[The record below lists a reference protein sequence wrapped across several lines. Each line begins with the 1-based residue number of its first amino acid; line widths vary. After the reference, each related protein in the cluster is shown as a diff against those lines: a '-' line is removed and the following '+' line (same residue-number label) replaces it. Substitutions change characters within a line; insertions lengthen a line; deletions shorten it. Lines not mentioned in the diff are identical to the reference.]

1 MAEATRT
8 LKTETETPR
17 ILRGLATR
25 PLDLS
30 IVIVTW
36 NSERWIDRC
45 LQSIAGACG
54 GLAYEVIVYDN
65 ASADATLSA
74 IGNGVDVIRG
84 AANDGFAAGVNRVAA
99 RASGRYFFLLNP
111 DCELAPRTLEI
122 LVEFLDANPVV
133 AAAAPLLSDEA
144 GDSQREVQ
152 LRRLPTLATLVSE
165 VFGIDKLFPANRMTA
180 RYRYRE
186 LELTHPQPVEQPA
199 AAALLLRRE
208 VVAEVGPLDERFA
221 PAWFEDVD
229 YCRRLAAAGHTI
241 FVVPAARARHF
252 GGASLEH
259 IPFAEFIAL
268 WYRNMW
274 LYARKWLTPAQAEA
288 LRWAI
293 VFGMLLRMPL
303 AFLGIAHL
311 QLGRWSAARAY
322 AGVMRKAFKRWSGA

>member
-8 LKTETETPR
+8 LKTESESPR

-65 ASADATLSA
+65 ASVDATLSA

-84 AANDGFAAGVNRVAA
+84 TANDGFAAGVNRVAA

-111 DCELAPRTLEI
+111 DCELAPRALEV

-144 GDSQREVQ
+144 GDSQREFQ

-208 VVAEVGPLDERFA
+208 VFAEVGPLDERFA

-274 LYARKWLTPAQAEA
+274 LYARKWLTPGQAEA

-293 VFGMLLRMPL
+293 VFGMFLRMPL
-303 AFLGIAHL
+303 ALLGIAHL
-311 QLGRWSAARAY
+311 HLGRWSAARAY

>member
-1 MAEATRT
+1 MAEATGT
-8 LKTETETPR
+8 LKTDTPR

-30 IVIVTW
+30 IAIVTW

-45 LQSIAGACG
+45 LQSIAAACG
-54 GLAYEVIVYDN
+54 SLSYEVIVYDN
-65 ASADATLSA
+65 ASADATLAA
-74 IGNGVDVIRG
+74 IGDNVEVMRG
-84 AANDGFAAGVNRVAA
+84 KANDGFAAGVNRVAT
-99 RASGRYFFLLNP
+99 RSSGRYLFLLNP
-111 DCELAPRTLEI
+111 DCELAPRALET

-133 AAAAPLLSDEA
+133 AAAAPLLSDEV
-144 GDSQREVQ
+144 GDSQREFQ
-152 LRRLPTLATLVSE
+152 LRRLPTLATLISE
-165 VFGIDKLFPANRMTA
+165 VFGIDKLFPDNRMTA

-208 VVAEVGPLDERFA
+208 VFAEVGQFDEQFA

-241 FVVPAARARHF
+241 FVVPEAIARHF

-259 IPFAEFIAL
+259 VPFAEFIAL

-274 LYARKWLTPAQAEA
+274 LYARKWLTPGQAEA

-293 VFGMLLRMPL
+293 VLGMLLRIPL
-303 AFLGIAHL
+303 ALAGIANRR
-311 QLGRWSAARAY
+311 LGRWTATRGY
-322 AGVMRKAFKRWSGA
+322 AGVMRKAFNRWSGA

>member
-1 MAEATRT
+1 
-8 LKTETETPR
+8 
-17 ILRGLATR
+17 
-25 PLDLS
+25 
-30 IVIVTW
+30 
-36 NSERWIDRC
+36 
-45 LQSIAGACG
+45 
-54 GLAYEVIVYDN
+54 
-65 ASADATLSA
+65 
-74 IGNGVDVIRG
+74 
-84 AANDGFAAGVNRVAA
+84 
-99 RASGRYFFLLNP
+99 
-111 DCELAPRTLEI
+111 
-122 LVEFLDANPVV
+122 
-133 AAAAPLLSDEA
+133 
-144 GDSQREVQ
+144 
-152 LRRLPTLATLVSE
+152 
-165 VFGIDKLFPANRMTA
+165 MTA

-208 VVAEVGPLDERFA
+208 VFAEVGPLDERFA

-274 LYARKWLTPAQAEA
+274 LYARKWLTPGQAEA

-293 VFGMLLRMPL
+293 VFGMFLRMPL
-303 AFLGIAHL
+303 ALLGIAHL
-311 QLGRWSAARAY
+311 HLGRWSAARAY